1 MPRSLKVAPEQ
12 LPKVHLAIQR
22 KGYPSQKQFAAAVI
36 PSLSTVKKF
45 LKGDA
50 IDYENFRELCDKLD
64 LDWQEVVCTA
74 ANNTA
79 PALPHPVLPHIKLE
93 GELAP
98 FNPSY
103 PVAYPAGFFGRS
115 RELHRCFGLLKSRP
129 LQNIAII
136 GAKKSG
142 KTSLLKHLAQITVT
156 PSEQLRSD
164 QKSDWLPNPT
174 QYRWIFVDLQDPRL
188 GNREGLLK
196 HLLKAIGQT
205 IDTCDLEQFMDLM
218 STHLQQP
225 TVVLLDEIDAVLRRN
240 SDLDDQFWE
249 SLRSLASHHSGGHL
263 AFVLTSREHPT
274 QLAAHTG
281 HSSPFFNIFGY
292 TTILGALAE
301 TDART
306 MVHSSPL
313 PFAPAEIDW
322 IITQSECWP
331 FFLQLLCQCRLEALQ
346 NPELADTWQQEGL
359 EQLDFYRQ
367 K

>member
-1 MPRSLKVAPEQ
+1 MPRSLKVAPDQ

-22 KGYPSQKQFAAAVI
+22 KGYPSQKQFAADVV

-64 LDWQEVVCTA
+64 LDWQELVCIPENISLVST
-74 ANNTA
+74 
-79 PALPHPVLPHIKLE
+79 LPQFEGE
-93 GELAP
+93 GELSP

-103 PVAYPAGFFGRS
+103 PVAHPAGFFGRS

-156 PSEQLRSD
+156 PPQQLRSD

-174 QYRWIFVDLQDPRL
+174 QYKWVFVDLQDPRL
-188 GNREGLLK
+188 GSRDGLFK
-196 HLLKAIGQT
+196 HLLRAIGLT

-225 TVVLLDEIDAVLRRN
+225 TVILLDEIDAVLKRDC
-240 SDLDDQFWE
+240 DLDDLFWE

-263 AFVLTSREHPT
+263 AFILTSREHPT
-274 QLAAHTG
+274 HLAAHTG

-292 TTILGALAE
+292 APILGALAE
-301 TDART
+301 SDART
-306 MVHSSPL
+306 LVQSSPL
-313 PFAPAEIDW
+313 PFAPDDIDW

-331 FFLQLLCQCRLEALQ
+331 FLLQLLCQCRLEALQ
-346 NPELADTWQQEGL
+346 HPELEETWKQDGL
-359 EQLDFYRQ
+359 EQLKFYLQ